1 MHVHGTVYDE
11 TESGIPAVL
20 VSNGEE
26 VVFTNSKGKYE
37 IVAEP
42 GVHTF
47 IFVSVPDTYRPAHTF
62 YHPIPSS
69 AKIPVNFTL
78 VTDLERANEEFFS
91 HKSLIRMSVLSRIT
105 VHKGRGWGRKPAR
118 D

>member
-69 AKIPVNFTL
+69 VKTPVNFTL
-78 VTDLERANEEFFS
+78 VTDLERANEEFLLAQITDTHVRAESYYADDVRHSS
-91 HKSLIRMSVLSRIT
+91 HI
-105 VHKGRGWGRKPAR
+105 
-118 D
+118 